1 MKRDEVQWSVY
12 MKRDALCQ
20 DFVHFQG
27 RAIVKILLTRNVM
40 YVIF

>member
-1 MKRDEVQWSVY
+1 MKRDEARWSVY
-12 MKRDALCQ
+12 MKRDALCE